1 MEPAEQLNKQG
12 FVVVDSII
20 EPSELHFIALNSS
33 AIDHEGVGTRNLL
46 MLDWVQALAKML
58 KQHPC
63 IKPLLPG
70 NAKAVQCNYFL
81 KNEQSNWSVTLHRD
95 LSVPVKA
102 KVESEQWGAWSE
114 KEGVLFAQ
122 PPMSVL
128 DSLVVL
134 RLHLEDNTELNGP
147 LEVVPMSHTPLKEI
161 PSDKHRKKI
170 AIQSGGALIM
180 KPLLLHA
187 SMKVVKGQRRV
198 LHFVFGPSE
207 LPDQAQWKWSV

>member
-1 MEPAEQLNKQG
+1 MEPAEQLNKHG

-20 EPSELHFIALNSS
+20 EPGELHSIALNSS
-33 AIDHEGVGTRNLL
+33 AIGHEGVGTRNLL

-102 KVESEQWGAWSE
+102 KVESEQWC
-114 KEGVLFAQ
+114 
-122 PPMSVL
+122 
-128 DSLVVL
+128 VV
-134 RLHLEDNTELNGP
+134 RERRC
-147 LEVVPMSHTPLKEI
+147 VVCSTANIRIGFISRIETP
-161 PSDKHRKKI
+161 S
-170 AIQSGGALIM
+170 
-180 KPLLLHA
+180 
-187 SMKVVKGQRRV
+187 
-198 LHFVFGPSE
+198 
-207 LPDQAQWKWSV
+207 